1 MTAATHTPGPWHIFS
16 KGKYPNSD
24 RLIKAHISHGVG
36 YDGPL
41 GPVANIEFVKP
52 DDLALFVAAPDML
65 NALIGLEGVLATAE
79 SNASG
84 NPEWEAVSAK
94 VSAARAAIAR
104 ATGAAS

>member
-1 MTAATHTPGPWHIFS
+1 VSDHTPGPWHIFS
-16 KGKYPNSD
+16 KGKYANSE

-52 DDLALFVAAPDML
+52 EDLALFASAESL
-65 NALIGLEGVLATAE
+65 LSSLIGLEPILATAE

-84 NPEWEAVSAK
+84 NPEWEYVSARIN
-94 VSAARAAIAR
+94 AARDAIAA
-104 ATGAAS
+104 ATGEM

>member
-1 MTAATHTPGPWHIFS
+1 MTAALRTPGPWHIFS

-24 RLIKAHISHGVG
+24 LIKAHISYGVG

-52 DDLALFVAAPDML
+52 GDLAVFAAANDML
-65 NALIGLEGVLATAE
+65 TALFGLAGILATAE

-94 VSAARAAIAR
+94 VNAARAAIAR